1 MSEEERKEKH
11 IVSRDISYLALIPSV
26 TTFLLGLMIVPY
38 AFCDSIV
45 YYDELGAEVISG
57 VLLMAALFA
66 MLSFW
71 PTAAIG
77 LILSIVMFFKGPNK
91 YFRLLP
97 FAFVVAGLLLYAL
110 CSTRLWFT
118 LDMMWM

>member
-1 MSEEERKEKH
+1 MSEEKIKVKRTASKN
-11 IVSRDISYLALIPSV
+11 ISYLALIPGI
-26 TTFLLGLMIVPY
+26 TTLLLGLMIVPY

-45 YYDELGAEVISG
+45 YYDEIGAEVISG
-57 VLLMAALFA
+57 LFIAALFA
-66 MLSFW
+66 MVSFR
-71 PTAAIG
+71 PAVVIG
-77 LILSIVMFFKGPNK
+77 LIMSIVMLFKGPNR

-118 LDMMWM
+118 FDML